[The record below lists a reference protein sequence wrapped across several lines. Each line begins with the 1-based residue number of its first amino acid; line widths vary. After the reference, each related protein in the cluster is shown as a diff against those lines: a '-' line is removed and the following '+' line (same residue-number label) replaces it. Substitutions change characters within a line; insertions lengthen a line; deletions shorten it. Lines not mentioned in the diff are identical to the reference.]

1 MTKTFSTIDLFKKLK
16 TNAFILNSRMPMG
29 YVPGLPILCI
39 LNENLCMKVPF
50 LKYKV
55 TGKPDKTLVY
65 PIRYVATII
74 IPEGHVVC
82 FEDLALHKAFANM
95 DFLAPIGTFRH
106 EAVKDWD
113 KKAYDNLR
121 SDLLCAYDKIVNSLA
136 FGDTYSADE
145 ERTFKDMFNRILE
158 PSLRPFYKVIDPIFA
173 NKYISER

>member
-1 MTKTFSTIDLFKKLK
+1 
-16 TNAFILNSRMPMG
+16 MPMG

-82 FEDLALHKAFANM
+82 FEDLALHKAFANV
-95 DFLAPIGTFRH
+95 DFSDPVGIFRH
-106 EAVKDWD
+106 DTVKDLD
-113 KKAYDNLR
+113 KESYDKLR
-121 SDLLCAYDKIVNSLA
+121 SDLLSAYDKIVNSLA
-136 FGDTYSADE
+136 FEDVYSEEE
-145 ERTFKDMFNRILE
+145 ERIFKDLFNRILE
-158 PSLRPFYKVIDPIFA
+158 PSLRPFYQVIDPIFA
-173 NKYISER
+173 NKYISQQ